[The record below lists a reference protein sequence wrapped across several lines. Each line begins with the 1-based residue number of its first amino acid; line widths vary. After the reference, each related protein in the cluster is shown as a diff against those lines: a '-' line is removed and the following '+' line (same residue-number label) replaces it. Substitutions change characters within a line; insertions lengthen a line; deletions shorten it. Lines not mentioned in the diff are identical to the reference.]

1 MPKDTKIR
9 FRDRIKGRPQSNN
22 IEVHSKEEGARR
34 IRQADAAQKA
44 AANPRTLN
52 PEPIEYNMEKNN
64 TDRAKGAL
72 GAHVGRNLKNHLGR
86 RARVKDP
93 APGKFEKDAEFFKH
107 SIKDL

>member
-1 MPKDTKIR
+1 MPSNSKVR

-22 IEVHSKEEGARR
+22 IEVVSKEEGARR
-34 IRQADAAQKA
+34 IRQADAAQSA

-72 GAHVGRNLKNHLGR
+72 GAHVGKDLKNHLSR

-93 APGKFEKDAEFFKH
+93 APGTFEKDAEFFRH
-107 SIKDL
+107 KDI